1 MNVPM
6 SQSEIGQPSRN
17 GWIGII
23 AVVAVFAAMVVN
35 SKVVKI
41 GSADDQE
48 KKVFSKEVYGAAE
61 FPNVQKYV
69 VEHAVD
75 SKILADAIAADSK
88 EAGQKYGVPTSVG
101 AVIPVMFTGIA
112 GESTSGVYN
121 VKVDGIPD
129 DIIVR
134 VQTGPAIN
142 GTDLRDATGKIEFG
156 QFTNQIE
163 YQDAGTAIN
172 NELKKNVL
180 STIDNSNLAGKKL
193 KVTGAFKL
201 INPKGWLVTPV
212 KLSVE

>member
-6 SQSEIGQPSRN
+6 SQVEIGQPSRN
-17 GWIGII
+17 RWIGII

-142 GTDLRDATGKIEFG
+142 GTELRDATGKIEFG

-172 NELKKNVL
+172 TELKKNVL